1 VQDQVN
7 LLERVDSVDEEVVV
21 LHQSNQD
28 FKYSLEALHGQF
40 LLDLLY

>member
-7 LLERVDSVDEEVVV
+7 LSEQVDSIYEEVLV
-21 LHQSNQD
+21 LQHLNQD

-40 LLDLLY
+40 LLVSLY

>member
-1 VQDQVN
+1 VQVQVKY
-7 LLERVDSVDEEVVV
+7 LEQVDSIYEEVVV

-28 FKYSLEALHGQF
+28 FKYSQEALHGQF